1 MEILKC
7 EDLSKVYG
15 SGASQVI
22 ALDKINLS
30 VHKGEFVAIVGA
42 SGSGKSTLLHVIGSV
57 DRPTEGRVLIE
68 GRDIAALNPTQ
79 SAIFRRRKVGLPY
92 KDNCLPRLSLPQYK
106 IHLYAPY
113 GSNHALTVRFHKPY
127 TKEYLSPHPVFPN

>member
-79 SAIFRRRKVGLPY
+79 SAIFRRRKVGLVYPVSY
-92 KDNCLPRLSLPQYK
+92 THLTLPTNSL
-106 IHLYAPY
+106 
-113 GSNHALTVRFHKPY
+113 V
-127 TKEYLSPHPVFPN
+127 